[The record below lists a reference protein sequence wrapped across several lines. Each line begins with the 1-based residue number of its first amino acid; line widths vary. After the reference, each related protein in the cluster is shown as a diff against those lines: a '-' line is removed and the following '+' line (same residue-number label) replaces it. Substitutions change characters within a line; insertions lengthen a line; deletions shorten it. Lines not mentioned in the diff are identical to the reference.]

1 MSRLFAH
8 PEEGVNA
15 CNPSAKA
22 RFTLDLRCP
31 YTPLTGAGHASVIRR
46 FVLALL
52 LFGAIAAPAQAARHQ
67 PAPAA
72 ARGIV
77 VRVEHRAVV
86 LRALDGSTQR
96 VVVPAR
102 AAVSLDG
109 HAVALSA
116 LRPGDIVLVVR
127 RGRGAVIEI
136 RAFSP

>member
-1 MSRLFAH
+1 M
-8 PEEGVNA
+8 
-15 CNPSAKA
+15 
-22 RFTLDLRCP
+22 
-31 YTPLTGAGHASVIRR
+31 IRR
-46 FVLALL
+46 LALIL
-52 LFGAIAAPAQAARHQ
+52 LLLGAIAAPAAQSARK
-67 PAPAA
+67 PTSNG

-96 VVVPAR
+96 VVVPPR
-102 AAVSLDG
+102 AAVLLDG

-127 RGRGAVIEI
+127 HGRGAVTEI

>member
-1 MSRLFAH
+1 M
-8 PEEGVNA
+8 
-15 CNPSAKA
+15 
-22 RFTLDLRCP
+22 
-31 YTPLTGAGHASVIRR
+31 IRR
-46 FVLALL
+46 FALALL
-52 LFGAIAAPAQAARHQ
+52 LFGAIAAPAQAARHR

-96 VVVPAR
+96 VVVPPR
-102 AAVSLDG
+102 STVLLNG
-109 HAVALSA
+109 HAVALRA

-127 RGRGAVIEI
+127 RRGRGAAMEI